1 LETCGGDNVP
11 AATVAVVVAG
21 GGTADGDCA
30 EADVGAATLVDGADG
45 GAVEDFV
52 GSVGSREKS
61 TTLINHATTTTAA
74 VTPRPTI
81 TPRDDAI
88 VDKATRD
95 DDTGWLS
102 AGGSETTVAG

>member
-1 LETCGGDNVP
+1 MNGGESRSLRVHSPRIKQQSP
-11 AATVAVVVAG
+11 ARA
-21 GGTADGDCA
+21 ADGDCA
-30 EADVGAATLVDGADG
+30 GGDAGAATLVDGADG
-45 GAVEDFV
+45 VAVEDFV

-95 DDTGWLS
+95 DD
-102 AGGSETTVAG
+102 AG